1 LFGEEVTHSRKN
13 KILQCGLFTVI
24 GFSCF
29 TLIYIYPSA
38 IAAQVFFLKVENP
51 ARLEAIWLLGAWGEG
66 HVVLDSRLKNRL
78 TPKNTFTT
86 KKVCLNHFSKR
97 HML

>member
-1 LFGEEVTHSRKN
+1 MLYPH
-13 KILQCGLFTVI
+13 
-24 GFSCF
+24 
-29 TLIYIYPSA
+29 IYIYISLRHCCTG
-38 IAAQVFFLKVENP
+38 FFLKVENP

>member
-1 LFGEEVTHSRKN
+1 MWFVYSNRFFMLYPH
-13 KILQCGLFTVI
+13 
-24 GFSCF
+24 
-29 TLIYIYPSA
+29 IYIYPSA
-38 IAAQVFFLKVENP
+38 IAQVFFLKVENP